1 MLRITSPANEKVKRV
16 RALLEQRKA
25 RQAYRQMVLESPR
38 LIDEALRFALRRP
51 DYRLAF
57 AFYAEPTPR
66 AQETLA
72 RLQAAG
78 VPCYEVTPA
87 ILRMCTDAE
96 TPQGLIAVAPIPEL
110 PWPAAPTFLLLL
122 DRVQEPGNVGAVL
135 RSAAAAGA
143 EGVLIPPGTADPWH
157 PKAVRAGAGAHFV
170 LPVRRISWP
179 ELPQQVEGTALW
191 LATPEGK
198 RTYWEV
204 DWREPVTLVL
214 GGEAAGPGPQVR
226 SLPHRTVR
234 IPMARG
240 MESLNVAVAAA
251 LLLYEVAR
259 QRGWGRAA
267 GSEGG

>member
-1 MLRITSPANEKVKRV
+1 MLRITSPSNEKVKRV

-25 RQAYRQMVLESPR
+25 RRAYRQMVLESPR
-38 LIDEALRFALRRP
+38 LIDEALRFSAQHP
-51 DYRLAF
+51 EYRLLF
-57 AFYAEPTPR
+57 AFYADPTPR

-87 ILRMCTDAE
+87 ILQMCTEAE
-96 TPQGLIAVAPIPEL
+96 TPQGVIAVAPIPEL
-110 PWPAAPTFLLLL
+110 PWPASPTFLILL

-143 EGVLIPPGTADPWH
+143 EGMIIPPGTADPWH
-157 PKAVRAGAGAHFV
+157 PKAVRAAAGAHFV
-170 LPVRRISWP
+170 LPVRPASWTEIP
-179 ELPQQVEGTALW
+179 ALLMGTTIW
-191 LATPEGK
+191 LATPRG
-198 RTYWEV
+198 TYTYLEV
-204 DWREPVTLVL
+204 DWREPITLIL
-214 GGEAAGPGPQVR
+214 GGEAAGPGPEAQHL
-226 SLPHRTVR
+226 SHRTVR

-259 QRGWGRAA
+259 QRGLVK
-267 GSEGG
+267 